1 MLAGV
6 VLISACS
13 HDSSVPPFTASGYA
27 DNQGAMRIWRLDS
40 NGEVHLLAAFS
51 PWRHGNTSTS
61 EYRWQGD
68 RLTLIELNVYGKPT
82 EHIRARFDDQGE
94 LSFMQ
99 REVDGQKQQ
108 LSSDQVALYRYRATQ
123 IRQTSD
129 ALRQGR
135 VVLRQGRWHA
145 NQTVTTCEGQTV
157 KPDLDARALAHI
169 ERRQNHSSVEVS
181 VAWLEASDGA
191 QLLLVANEDFCT
203 GSRRKNLLTSCQR
216 RFALS
221 ARLPFPLSSSTIR
234 FSEAGSR
241 TSSVTGWRA
250 DDKKRATPE

>member
-1 MLAGV
+1 
-6 VLISACS
+6 
-13 HDSSVPPFTASGYA
+13 
-27 DNQGAMRIWRLDS
+27 
-40 NGEVHLLAAFS
+40 
-51 PWRHGNTSTS
+51 
-61 EYRWQGD
+61 
-68 RLTLIELNVYGKPT
+68 
-82 EHIRARFDDQGE
+82 
-94 LSFMQ
+94 MQ

-157 KPDLDARALAHI
+157 RPALDARALAHI

-203 GSRRKNLLTSCQR
+203 WQPQEKN
-216 RFALS
+216 F
-221 ARLPFPLSSSTIR
+221 
-234 FSEAGSR
+234 
-241 TSSVTGWRA
+241 
-250 DDKKRATPE
+250 

>member
-1 MLAGV
+1 MAVYSFTEGAFKPLLSIWRRTLTLAGV
-6 VLISACS
+6 LLLTACS
-13 HDSSVPPFTASGYA
+13 HDSSLPPFTASGYA
-27 DNQGAMRIWRLDS
+27 DNQGAMRIWRMDS

-68 RLTLIELNVYGKPT
+68 RLTLIELNVYGKTT

-99 REVDGQKQQ
+99 REIDGQKQQ

-145 NQTVTTCEGQTV
+145 DRTVTTCEGQTV

-169 ERRQNHSSVEVS
+169 ARRQEHSSVEVS
-181 VAWLEASDGA
+181 VAWLEASEGS

-203 GSRRKNLLTSCQR
+203 WQPQEKT
-216 RFALS
+216 F
-221 ARLPFPLSSSTIR
+221 
-234 FSEAGSR
+234 
-241 TSSVTGWRA
+241 
-250 DDKKRATPE
+250 

>member
-82 EHIRARFDDQGE
+82 EHIRARFDDQSE

-203 GSRRKNLLTSCQR
+203 WQPQEKT
-216 RFALS
+216 F
-221 ARLPFPLSSSTIR
+221 
-234 FSEAGSR
+234 
-241 TSSVTGWRA
+241 
-250 DDKKRATPE
+250 